1 MTEKIIHT
9 ADVHLSSEYPE
20 RLEAFKQILDICEEE
35 ADYLVVSGDLFDANT
50 DLEDLK
56 TDLRPLLSDNSFETL
71 VIPGNHDK
79 GAFREDDYLGDSVTV
94 LNERPFQSFETE
106 DYNIVGVPY
115 TDESFSDLSDKLS
128 EGFVEGKDNVLLLH
142 CTLQGA
148 SGGFGEEE
156 EYMPVR
162 PDELVKTGFDYVLGG
177 HIHSMAVRKKFQ
189 GTVFAYPGSP
199 ASVSSTET
207 GPRYIWK
214 HGEEGLST
222 VELNSFHYISRDI
235 EILPGEE
242 EDVIDYLNSSLS
254 EASSQACALVNVS
267 GFTERNVEEMM
278 EKLTEAVEDQGLEIR
293 LNDEGLESVSSIVDS
308 ELYTEFIERLDEKD
322 TEDENEIEKKF
333 LRALSRH
340 ER

>member
-9 ADVHLSSEYPE
+9 ADVHLSSEHPE
-20 RLEAFKQILDICEEE
+20 RLEAFKEILYLCDEE

-94 LNERPFQSFETE
+94 LNERPFHRLETE

-115 TDESFSDLSDKLS
+115 TDESFSDLTETIS
-128 EGFVEGKDNVLLLH
+128 EACAEGKDNVLLLH
-142 CTLQGA
+142 CSLKSA
-148 SGGFGEEE
+148 SGGYGDEE

-162 PDELVKTGFDYVLGG
+162 RDELVKTGFDYVLGG

-189 GTVFAYPGSP
+189 DTVFAYPGSP

-207 GPRYIWK
+207 GKRNVWQL
-214 HGEEGLST
+214 EEGLST
-222 VELNSFHYISRDI
+222 KELDSFHYISREL

-242 EDVIDYLNSSLS
+242 ENVIQTLKSSLS
-254 EASSQACALVNVS
+254 GASEEACVLLDVS
-267 GFTERNVEEMM
+267 GFTERNVKDLIES
-278 EKLTEAVEDQGLEIR
+278 LVEAVEDQGLKIR
-293 LNDEGLESVSSIVDS
+293 LNDEGLESASSIVGS
-308 ELYTEFIERLDEKD
+308 ELYSEFMERL
-322 TEDENEIEKKF
+322 EDRDLEHSGEIEKKF